1 MKATFVEKRPLC
13 DDVVGIGEINELRS
27 KMNSFLA
34 SRLLRLFCGLF
45 RNPSRPPPRPAARKA
60 VDDAVKFARRSHGTH
75 PDLNDMNK
83 ILRSIVHLLVC
94 FLSMMQQPNEHHHR
108 KAFSSLPP
116 FDVDGRC
123 DFLSRERA
131 SHECQLHPP
140 SHATP
145 PMQPAR
151 APCRLAQHILK
162 RRGNKSEP
170 RACLHPAGPG
180 WCKGAPS
187 CCREGEALK
196 GSAAQPDPS
205 IK

>member
-140 SHATP
+140 P
-145 PMQPAR
+145 RMQPHQCNRQGLHAGWHSIYSKGGATRVSPVHACIQQGLAGAR
-151 APCRLAQHILK
+151 GRPAAAE
-162 RRGNKSEP
+162 RG
-170 RACLHPAGPG
+170 RH
-180 WCKGAPS
+180 
-187 CCREGEALK
+187 
-196 GSAAQPDPS
+196 
-205 IK
+205 